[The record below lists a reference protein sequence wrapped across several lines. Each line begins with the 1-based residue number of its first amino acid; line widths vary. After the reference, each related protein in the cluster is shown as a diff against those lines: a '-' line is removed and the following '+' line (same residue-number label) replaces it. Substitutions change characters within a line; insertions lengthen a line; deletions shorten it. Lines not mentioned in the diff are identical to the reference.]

1 MTETFNRRGVNSE
14 VTINYN
20 AKPLQAAL
28 KRLEPHGRE
37 SLDNTMFAALS
48 KEIEVVKKQLKSLAG
63 PLATVR
69 TPAFPPYG
77 RSTNIHTKVA
87 NALKVHRNKKMEF
100 TVHTGD
106 TIQEAAIGVLGQR
119 GGRLSHIVAKG
130 MKSFNYGNLPMLVQ
144 SSTRWYVKTG
154 VGNWLTTGMRMRR
167 VHPGFSKTMDY
178 IGEIEKASVK
188 RIEANSNEAIMIAA
202 LNAGFSVSGAMK
214 MGQSNS
220 ASIKTNTGGTGKK
233 S

>member
-1 MTETFNRRGVNSE
+1 MATHTRRGVNSE
-14 VTINYN
+14 FTINYN

-28 KRLEPHGRE
+28 KRLEPHGKK
-37 SLDNTMFAALS
+37 SLDETMYAALL
-48 KEIEVVKKQLKSLAG
+48 KEVASMQKKLKSLAG

-106 TIQEAAIGVLGQR
+106 SIAEAAIGVLGQR

-130 MKSFNYGNLPMLVQ
+130 MNPFRYGNLPMLVQ
-144 SSTRWYVKTG
+144 SSTRWYAKTG

-178 IGEIEKASVK
+178 IGQIQKESVK
-188 RIEANSNEAIMIAA
+188 RIEANSKEAIMIAA
-202 LNAGFSVSGAMK
+202 LNAGFSVSGAMAK
-214 MGQSNS
+214 AESSGG
-220 ASIKTNTGGTGKK
+220 ASIVTNTGGTGKR